1 MLRISTLAAVLL
13 LVSCASGPRSAPSPF
28 SGRADNTGSR
38 SVEKVQVLNNAFE
51 EATIYAISGSWR
63 VRAGNVPGV
72 SDRILSFRW
81 PSSNRRVR
89 FEIDFLAGPT
99 CFTNELDLISGDILQ
114 LQLPADPSRTP
125 GCNQLPG

>member
-1 MLRISTLAAVLL
+1 MHRISALAAVLL
-13 LVSCASGPRSAPSPF
+13 LASCASGPRDAASPF
-28 SGRADNTGSR
+28 SGPTASSGSR
-38 SVEKVQVLNNAFE
+38 SVEKVQVQNNAFE

-63 VRAGNVPGV
+63 VRAGNVPGI

-99 CFTNELDLISGDILQ
+99 CFTAELDLIPGDILQ
-114 LQLPADPSRTP
+114 LQLPADPVRTP
-125 GCNQLPG
+125 GCR